1 MKQVIQSLR
10 SGKTSLIETPVPKVS
25 PDTILIK
32 TCKTL
37 ISSGTEKMLI
47 DFGKS
52 NLLKKAYKQP
62 EKVKMVLNKI
72 QTDGLQ
78 PTIETVFNKL
88 DQPLPLGYCNVGKV
102 IDIGSNIRNF
112 SVGDRI
118 VSNGNHAE
126 FVTVPKNLCAKIP
139 KNVSDEE
146 AVFAILGS
154 IALQGLRNTEP
165 TLGESIVVSGLGILG
180 LLTVQLLI
188 ANGCKVLGLDFDSN
202 RLSLAREFGADVFNL
217 SNSKNLVSF
226 VDTFSDNRG
235 IDAAIITAA
244 TSSNEPIM
252 QAAEVCRKRGRITSV
267 GVTSL
272 ELPRDLFYKKEL
284 TFKVSSSYGPGRYD
298 INYEQKGQDYPIAYV
313 RWTEQRN
320 FEAILNLISKGSL
333 NVKPLI
339 TKKFEIDDVD
349 SAYKLLASDKPSLG
363 IILNYNNHENH
374 EDLIQLNSKE
384 KQNSEDIYK
393 DKINIKNKL
402 NVAFIGAGNYA
413 SKILIPSFK
422 LTNVEFNSIASKT
435 GLSSSYLGRKFK
447 FKEVTTSADRIIN
460 DKANDIIVIATRHDT
475 HADFILRAISQN
487 KHIFVEKPLCINSQE
502 LMKIKKQYSHSK
514 LLIVGFNRRFSLLSI
529 KLRELMKNKSS
540 PSNSIYTINA
550 GDVPLDH
557 WTQDTLSSGGR
568 LLGEACHF
576 IDLLRFI
583 HNSPIVKYDIKKMFS
598 AKKDSFLIFLEFMNG
613 STGIIN
619 YITNGSRKFPKE
631 RIEIFSDGSVL
642 VLDNFKSL
650 KGYDWPGFKKKM
662 LFMQDKGQ
670 KNCIKSFVNAI
681 YNNEPS
687 PIPIEEIFEVS
698 QITIDLAY

>member
-25 PDTILIK
+25 SDTILIK
-32 TCKTL
+32 SCKTL

-62 EKVKMVLNKI
+62 EKVKMVLNKF
-72 QTDGLQ
+72 QTDGLYS
-78 PTIETVFNKL
+78 TIETVLNKL
-88 DQPLPLGYCNVGKV
+88 DQPLPLGYCNVGKA

-112 SVGDRI
+112 SIGDRV
-118 VSNGNHAE
+118 VSNGSHAE

-165 TLGESIVVSGLGILG
+165 TLGESIVVSGLGVIG

-202 RLSLAREFGADVFNL
+202 RLSLASEFGADVFNL
-217 SNSKNLVSF
+217 SNSKNLNSY
-226 VDTFSDNRG
+226 VDTFSNNRG
-235 IDAAIITAA
+235 IDAAIITAT
-244 TSSNEPIM
+244 TSSNEPII
-252 QAAEVCRKRGRITSV
+252 QAAEICRKRGRITLV
-267 GVTSL
+267 GVTGL

-298 INYEQKGQDYPIAYV
+298 TNYEQKGQDYPIAYV

-320 FEAILNLISKGSL
+320 FEAILDLISKGSL
-333 NVKPLI
+333 NVRPLI

-363 IILNYNNHENH
+363 IILNYNNHESH

-402 NVAFIGAGNYA
+402 NVAFLGAGNYS

-447 FKEVTTSADRIIN
+447 FKEVTTNVDRIIN
-460 DKANDIIVIATRHDT
+460 DKKNDIIVIATRHDT

-502 LMKIKKQYSHSK
+502 LMKIKKHYSHSK
-514 LLIVGFNRRFSLLSI
+514 LLMVGFNRRFSLLSI
-529 KLRELMKNKSS
+529 KLRELMKHKSS
-540 PSNSIYTINA
+540 QSNSIYTINA

-557 WTQDTLSSGGR
+557 WIQDTLSSGGR
-568 LLGEACHF
+568 LVGEACHF

-583 HNSPIVKYDIKKMFS
+583 HNSPIVKYDIKKTFS
-598 AKKDSFLIFLEFMNG
+598 FKKDSFLIFLEFMNG

-650 KGYDWPGFKKKM
+650 KGYDWPGFNKKK
-662 LFMQDKGQ
+662 LLMQDKGQ
-670 KNCIKSFVNAI
+670 KNCVKSFVNAI
-681 YNNEPS
+681 YNNELS
-687 PIPIEEIFEVS
+687 PISFEEIFEVS
-698 QITIDLAY
+698 KVTIDLAY